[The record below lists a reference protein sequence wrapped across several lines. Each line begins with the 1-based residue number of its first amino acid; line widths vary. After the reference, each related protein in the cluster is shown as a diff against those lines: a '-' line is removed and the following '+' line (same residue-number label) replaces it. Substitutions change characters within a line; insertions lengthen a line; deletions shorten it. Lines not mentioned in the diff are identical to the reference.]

1 MEKVF
6 HVSHSDAQEV
16 LKDICK
22 SNDNKLVF
30 AQLNKNSL
38 RNKFDM
44 LSELMKGFVHVFMM
58 SETKLHDSFPEN

>member
-1 MEKVF
+1 MENVF

-16 LKDICK
+16 LKDIRK

-58 SETKLHDSFPEN
+58 SETKLYDSFPEN